1 MSILRGHEDLR
12 PKAIV
17 GFDMGYALV
26 QCGEG
31 LKRYRL
37 TVGPMGAMAAEP
49 VEDEPVQSVDQLGT
63 LMEPEPDLR
72 ARRYA
77 DIDQPIHE

>member
-1 MSILRGHEDLR
+1 MSVIRGHEDLH

-26 QCGEG
+26 QVGEG
-31 LKRYRL
+31 IQRYRL
-37 TVGPMGAMAAEP
+37 TVGPMGGLAAQPVEGEP
-49 VEDEPVQSVDQLGT
+49 VTAVDQVGS

-77 DIDQPIHE
+77 DIDQPIQ